1 MLIHEVCK
9 ECSLTRKAI
18 EYYIEQELVSPTVQE
33 NGYRSFTKED
43 ILTLKKISVLRGL
56 GLSITEIR
64 TVLSQEMTTALHEI
78 HSKKA
83 LQMSALQEKQTL
95 LGELADQ
102 NDWEQ
107 VQMQLE
113 LLQKKQIILERL
125 MNTFPGSYG
134 KYICFHF
141 APYLN
146 ESVLTDE
153 QQEAFDSIVSFL
165 DNTDFDI
172 SHDVKEY
179 LEEVTLNLDEKFAEK
194 ISSNMNA
201 AICETEKYLEDNHE
215 IIVNYLSYKQ
225 SEEYKASPAYRLETA
240 LRQFN
245 EASGYNDIFIPA
257 MCRLSSSYRKYHEGL
272 MKADEKFA
280 QRYS

>member
-9 ECSLTRKAI
+9 ECSLTKKAI

-56 GLSITEIR
+56 GLSIAEIR
-64 TVLSQEMTTALHEI
+64 TVLSREMTTALHEI

-83 LQMSALQEKQTL
+83 LQMSALWEKQAL
-95 LGELADQ
+95 LEELADQ

-107 VQMQLE
+107 VQNQLE
-113 LLQKKQIILERL
+113 QLQKKQIILERL
-125 MNTFPGSYG
+125 MDTFPGSYG

-146 ESVLTDE
+146 EPVLTDQ

-165 DNTDFDI
+165 DNADFDI
-172 SHDVKEY
+172 PHDVKEY
-179 LEEVTLNLDEKFAEK
+179 LEEVTLNFDEKFAEK
-194 ISSNMNA
+194 ISSNMND
-201 AICETEKYLEDNHE
+201 AICDTEKFLEDNHE
-215 IIVNYLSYKQ
+215 IIAGYLSYKQ

-272 MKADEKFA
+272 MKADEKFV

>member
-9 ECSLTRKAI
+9 ECSLTKKAI
-18 EYYIEQELVSPTVQE
+18 EYYIEQELISPTVQE

-56 GLSITEIR
+56 GLSVTEIR
-64 TVLSQEMTTALHEI
+64 TVLSGEMTTALHEI

-83 LQMSALQEKQTL
+83 LQMSALWEKQAL

-107 VQMQLE
+107 VQMRLE
-113 LLQKKQIILERL
+113 QLQKKQTILERF

-146 ESVLTDE
+146 EPVLTDQ

-165 DNTDFDI
+165 DNADFDI
-172 SHDVKEY
+172 PHDVKEY
-179 LEEVTLNLDEKFAEK
+179 LEEVTLNFDEKFAEK
-194 ISSNMNA
+194 ISSNMND
-201 AICETEKYLEDNHE
+201 AICDTEKFLEDNHE
-215 IIVNYLSYKQ
+215 IIAGYLSYKQ

-272 MKADEKFA
+272 MKADEKFV